1 MPCLSDLA
9 IISDIYISLIAL
21 CFIKVMKRNFPFP
34 REQVLHH
41 RILCRVYFF
50 NKNTILLL
58 ISALT
63 DRLLSF
69 SACVHLSVLRA
80 HFPCSSAQLCPS
92 YSLAFHILVEGVNII
107 EIFKSRDNVSYS
119 CTYTSVHMFA
129 SQ

>member
-9 IISDIYISLIAL
+9 IISDIYRQIAL